1 MALGSERRG
10 LLSAR
15 NLAPMAALCVF
26 EVTPPGLLLHLHL
39 LGLGRELLRPGV
51 CGEAGGHT
59 SRTERSGSRGTT
71 PLGLDRG
78 IEASGAS
85 QGLGWGRD
93 KGRVIGRGP
102 C

>member
-1 MALGSERRG
+1 MT
-10 LLSAR
+10 
-15 NLAPMAALCVF
+15 AALCVF
-26 EVTPPGLLLHLHL
+26 KVTPPGLLLHWHR
-39 LGLGRELLRPGV
+39 LGLRLELLRQGI
-51 CGEAGGHT
+51 CGEAGGPA
-59 SRTERSGSRGTT
+59 SRTERSGSRETA

-78 IEASGAS
+78 LEASGAS